1 MINSYLWL
9 QNNKKIIIINKC
21 IDKENVDMKN
31 TKKQNVVL
39 LIVYIVLSVVLF
51 ASLFFVAGAVFEWD
65 FVLQL
70 EKLIVKS
77 NYDFDILVWG
87 YWIAGISAVVL
98 VAILD
103 RKSVV

>member
-1 MINSYLWL
+1 
-9 QNNKKIIIINKC
+9 
-21 IDKENVDMKN
+21 MKN

-98 VAILD
+98 VAILMIED
-103 RKSVV
+103 EVEKRKSYKKVKHQYKF